1 MDSLGIALVTLA
13 CSVVGITLGGW
24 LRRRLP
30 DHQLRDDAKDVV
42 KTATGMIA
50 TLVALVIG
58 LLVSSSKS
66 SFDGVNAGLTQAGT
80 KFIILDAQ
88 LARYGTETAEGAL
101 PATNQPRHDSRAT
114 PARRR
119 QVDAQRGQR
128 RCLFEPGGCLRFDT
142 GPRPGR

>member
-13 CSVVGITLGGW
+13 CSVVGIALGGW

-30 DHQLRDDAKDVV
+30 DDHLRDDAKDVV

-66 SFDGVNAGLTQAGT
+66 SFDGVNAGLTQAGA
-80 KFIILDAQ
+80 KFIMLDAQ
-88 LARYGTETAEGAL
+88 LARYGPETAEARSL
-101 PATNQPRHDSRAT
+101 LRTSLATILERLRPAGGRSD
-114 PARRR
+114 
-119 QVDAQRGQR
+119 VQRGQR